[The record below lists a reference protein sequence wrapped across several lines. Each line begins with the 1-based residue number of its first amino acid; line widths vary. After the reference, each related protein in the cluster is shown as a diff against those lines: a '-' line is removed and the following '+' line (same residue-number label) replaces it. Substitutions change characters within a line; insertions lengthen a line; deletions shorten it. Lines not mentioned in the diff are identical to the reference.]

1 MLGLEGADV
10 HLLRYR
16 RRVDQTSIK
25 ISGGGGGRKLKKKK
39 KKISRTEP
47 PCPHERGGGAHGRSE
62 ILVSQNGGRPR

>member
-39 KKISRTEP
+39 KKKLAELGHHARMSGVVVLTE
-47 PCPHERGGGAHGRSE
+47 G
-62 ILVSQNGGRPR
+62 LKF